1 MNWWNDFANDLERDT
16 PLGRLTWF
24 KLGGRARYLFRPRSA
39 ERLAKLVVRA
49 AHEQIPVKVLGA
61 GANVLVS
68 DDGFDGVVVRLDQ
81 PAFRTVEW
89 HETSADVG
97 AGVDLM
103 PLAKECCSRGLA
115 GLECMAGIPA
125 TVGGAIKMNAGG
137 RFGEFGD
144 AVREVDLLGSDGAV
158 ETWSHDRIGFG
169 YRRTHLQDEIVLSA
183 RLEFSEDD
191 PDRVKQTFDGCFDY
205 KSRSQPLRDDS
216 AGCIF
221 KNPEGRSAGALID
234 RAGLKGVGCGQ
245 AYVSHCHAN
254 FIVTRNG
261 ATASDVLRLVDL
273 IRERVFSLFGTLL
286 ELEVDVW

>member
-1 MNWWNDFANDLERDT
+1 MNWWNDFADDLERDA

-24 KLGGRARYLFRPRSA
+24 KLGGRARYMYRPRDPDS
-39 ERLAKLVVRA
+39 LARLVVRA
-49 AHEQIPVKVLGA
+49 AGQHIPVRVLGA

-81 PAFRTVEW
+81 PEFRRVQW
-89 HETSADVG
+89 HEAGATVG
-97 AGVDLM
+97 GGVDLM
-103 PLAKECCSRGLA
+103 PLAKECCTLGLA
-115 GLECMAGIPA
+115 GMECMAGIPA
-125 TVGGAIKMNAGG
+125 TVGGAVKMNAGG

-144 AVREVDLLGSDGAV
+144 VVREVDLLRSDGAF

-169 YRRTHLQDEIVLSA
+169 YRRTRLQDGIVLSA
-183 RLEFSEDD
+183 RLEFAEDD
-191 PDRVKQTFDGCFDY
+191 PDRVRQTFDEYFDY
-205 KSRSQPLRDDS
+205 KSRSQPLKDSS

-221 KNPEGRSAGALID
+221 KNPKGRSAGALID

-245 AYVSHCHAN
+245 AYVSDRHAN
-254 FIVTRNG
+254 FIVTGKG

-273 IRERVFSLFGTLL
+273 IRERVHRLFGALL